1 MIQVALCY
9 IAVFAFAA
17 CATCCLEGPREKYDL
32 SERSKYCGAR
42 LVDIK
47 NQNQI
52 KYVELYMAAE
62 QGSIKEHFDGTN
74 KSWEEFEFDTVN
86 TTTYKCMTGKSDH
99 ERDAAAAVLQVL
111 VQCKTATIDEARAMP
126 SAGADATAQMKCK
139 AACDFLFTMLAMLTV
154 GRAKQI
160 IKECSIT
167 RNGAEAWVKLRE
179 RFGKTTGATS
189 YAEIF
194 KYN

>member
-1 MIQVALCY
+1 
-9 IAVFAFAA
+9 
-17 CATCCLEGPREKYDL
+17 
-32 SERSKYCGAR
+32 
-42 LVDIK
+42 
-47 NQNQI
+47 
-52 KYVELYMAAE
+52 
-62 QGSIKEHFDGTN
+62 
-74 KSWEEFEFDTVN
+74 
-86 TTTYKCMTGKSDH
+86 
-99 ERDAAAAVLQVL
+99 
-111 VQCKTATIDEARAMP
+111 
-126 SAGADATAQMKCK
+126 MKCK

-194 KYN
+194 KYNWTTTKPFEDKWREWGEKISRLPGGSLSDAAKESLAIEASARHNSRR